1 DSGNPPA
8 PQPAA
13 SPSPAASPT
22 PAPQK

>member
-1 DSGNPPA
+1 SGNPPA